1 MQAIVFCLN
10 CALLTAQGVS
20 DAQSVREPIRLL
32 ETLLSEYVL
41 ITIIIIIN
49 FFFFFFLLKE
59 TG

>member
-20 DAQSVREPIRLL
+20 NYAQLVREPIRLL

-49 FFFFFFLLKE
+49 LF
-59 TG
+59 